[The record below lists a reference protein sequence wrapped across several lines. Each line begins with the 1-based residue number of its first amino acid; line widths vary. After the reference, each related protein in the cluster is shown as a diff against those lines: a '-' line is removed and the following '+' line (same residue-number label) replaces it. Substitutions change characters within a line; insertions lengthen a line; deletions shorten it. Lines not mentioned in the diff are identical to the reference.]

1 MNSYTLVLI
10 CIVSCV
16 GLKFWC
22 SYKVLDGR
30 MDEKKKKNSTIL
42 ICSSKKNLEVIFI
55 NDNEHLNG

>member
-30 MDEKKKKNSTIL
+30 MDEKKKKKLYNSYLLFQEKSRSDLLMIMNT
-42 ICSSKKNLEVIFI
+42 
-55 NDNEHLNG
+55 